1 MAAGGSRICIY
12 RFEAKTLLMDARLLD
27 VVIGVSGF
35 LVLIVLLAVLPMVF
49 PAGPAYILAIIL
61 FIVFLSVAGYRVNEK
76 IT

>member
-1 MAAGGSRICIY
+1 
-12 RFEAKTLLMDARLLD
+12 MDARLLD

-35 LVLIVLLAVLPMVF
+35 LVLIVFLAVLPMVF